1 MRARVLEYGAIT
13 LDQLARELKE
23 QFDVEVHRWS
33 ICRVLHKMNLSHKK
47 RTLYAAEQHRSDVS
61 SARHL
66 WVTKRLPF
74 MGRALERLVFID
86 ETSTNTKLT
95 KRTGWAPVGERLVD
109 HVPFRP
115 LENPRPS

>member
-1 MRARVLEYGAIT
+1 M
-13 LDQLARELKE
+13 
-23 QFDVEVHRWS
+23 
-33 ICRVLHKMNLSHKK
+33 
-47 RTLYAAEQHRSDVS
+47 S
-61 SARHL
+61 SARHV

-109 HVPFRP
+109 HVPFGHWKTQTFIAALRCNELIAP
-115 LENPRPS
+115 WVINGPMNR

>member
-1 MRARVLEYGAIT
+1 
-13 LDQLARELKE
+13 
-23 QFDVEVHRWS
+23 
-33 ICRVLHKMNLSHKK
+33 
-47 RTLYAAEQHRSDVS
+47 VS
-61 SARHL
+61 SARHV

-109 HVPFRP
+109 HVPFGHWKTQTFIAALRCNELIAP
-115 LENPRPS
+115 WVINGPMNR